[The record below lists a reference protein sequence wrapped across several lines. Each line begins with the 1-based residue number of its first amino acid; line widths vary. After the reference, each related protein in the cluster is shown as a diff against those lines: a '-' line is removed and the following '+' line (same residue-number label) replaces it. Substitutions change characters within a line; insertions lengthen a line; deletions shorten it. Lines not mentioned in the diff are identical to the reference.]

1 MINYS
6 TMQNVNETLKPIIV
20 IKIHQMNIF
29 NTKYKGSFYIL
40 YMFMFFVFVR
50 GRQLWEQLQKK
61 AELYRTGVI
70 LVPHGDDFRYSSPS
84 EWYKQMN
91 NLEKLM
97 KYINSRPY
105 MQTQVHG

>member
-1 MINYS
+1 M
-6 TMQNVNETLKPIIV
+6 KPIKV
-20 IKIHQMNIF
+20 IKIHQKNF
-29 NTKYKGSFYIL
+29 LNTRYKASLIYLL
-40 YMFMFFVFVR
+40 YLIYFVR
-50 GRQLWEQLQKK
+50 GRQLWEQFQKK

-105 MQTQVHG
+105 MQTQVHC